1 MDWRKEKHMGRLS
14 GKSTVVTG
22 SAVGIGREIAILF
35 GREGADVIVNYSKS
49 QAEAEETAAQ
59 VRATGA
65 RVQVVQA
72 DVARQAEAERLIQ
85 TAVGHFGRLDVLV
98 NNAAI
103 TRFVDFADLDGL
115 TEEVWDVLYDVN
127 VKGTFWCCRAAA
139 KVMQGQQPQG
149 GSIVNIASMSGLR
162 ATGSSIAYCS
172 SKAAVIHMTRCLARA
187 LGPDNIRV
195 NAVAPGGVSDTRWQA
210 NRSGPAPAATGSPA
224 AGTPMGRIANPAD
237 VADVALWLASEAPLT
252 TGDVISVDGG
262 RSLGG

>member
-1 MDWRKEKHMGRLS
+1 MGRLS
-14 GKSTVVTG
+14 GKATIVTG
-22 SAVGIGREIAILF
+22 SAVGIGREIAIQY

-49 QAEAEETAAQ
+49 RAEAEETAGQ
-59 VRATGA
+59 VQATGA

-72 DVARQAEAERLIQ
+72 DVARQADAERLIGE
-85 TAVGHFGRLDVLV
+85 AVEHFGRLDVLV

-139 KVMQGQQPQG
+139 KVMQAQQPQG
-149 GSIVNIASMSGLR
+149 GSIINIASMSGLR
-162 ATGSSIAYCS
+162 ASGSSIAYCS

-195 NAVAPGGVSDTRWQA
+195 NAIAPGGVSDTRWQA
-210 NRSGPAPAATGSPA
+210 NRTTPAPPATGSPA

-237 VADVALWLASEAPLT
+237 VADVALWLAAGAPLT